1 MVTAKLLEVYFEF
14 LPTRKTRLFS
24 SSTMKDHPLWNE
36 AVFLAFCD
44 LEVTEQSYGAYS
56 MLGAA
61 VIAPVSAA
69 VVAVGAEW
77 TEQNIANRVKK
88 WNWVMIDAVSRTM
101 KKVVVMQLF
110 KNLFFFFFA

>member
-1 MVTAKLLEVYFEF
+1 MVTAELLEVYFEF

-36 AVFLAFCD
+36 AMFLAFCD
-44 LEVTEQSYGAYS
+44 LEVTEQSYGAYKF
-56 MLGAA
+56 GAA

-77 TEQNIANRVKK
+77 TEQNIANRVK
-88 WNWVMIDAVSRTM
+88 
-101 KKVVVMQLF
+101 
-110 KNLFFFFFA
+110 